1 METYAWPLSA
11 TAGEVVSVFMSTQ
24 ARRFSFE
31 VARVGVPGEIVSSV
45 ADVVGR
51 EQPVPGNAY
60 EVGAGWVPSVKL
72 RVDPE
77 WPSGYYEIRCID
89 SDGATGTGFFVV
101 RGGQAGSA
109 LPLLVL
115 STSTYNA
122 YNNWGGA
129 SLYDGAATRV
139 SFGRPV
145 PKGFLG
151 KPESRDGRFAN
162 VSGEDDILGVRGT
175 AWCAAQGVSPYSLSA
190 GWDNWER
197 RFVDGPSLAAI
208 ASSTPS
214 ALIWRPIPSS

>member
-24 ARRFSFE
+24 GRGIFSFE

-101 RGGQAGSA
+101 RGGQAGSPA

-122 YNNWGGA
+122 YNNLGWG
-129 SLYDGAATRV
+129 
-139 SFGRPV
+139 
-145 PKGFLG
+145 
-151 KPESRDGRFAN
+151 
-162 VSGEDDILGVRGT
+162 
-175 AWCAAQGVSPYSLSA
+175 
-190 GWDNWER
+190 
-197 RFVDGPSLAAI
+197 I
-208 ASSTPS
+208 AV
-214 ALIWRPIPSS
+214 